1 MTNSI
6 DPKEFYAEMI
16 SQSVDELMQ
25 LRTEKILSP
34 KIEALLK
41 TSELMLPID
50 DHFIDR
56 YISFID
62 ALNALEFKDL
72 IRVVSRTGSV
82 ASIVL
87 VGIKCLHSYG
97 YRISPL
103 PIPTIPD

>member
-25 LRTEKILSP
+25 LRTERILNS

-50 DHFIDR
+50 DGFSDR
-56 YISFID
+56 YMSFIN

-72 IRVVSRTGSV
+72 IRVVSRTSSV

-87 VGIKCLHSYG
+87 VGIKCLHCCG
-97 YRISPL
+97 YCISTL
-103 PIPTIPD
+103 PFPSIRN